1 MNYPNALD
9 NFSNPSANT
18 KMDDIPHAT
27 QHSDANDAI
36 EALEA
41 KVGTD
46 GSADTDSVD
55 HKLATVISDLNT
67 DEGNLSTHIADT
79 ANPHAVTKAQ
89 VGLGSVDNNSLS
101 TILQAVYPVGSIY
114 ITITATNP
122 ATVFGF
128 GTWVAFGTGRT
139 LVGIDTGQTE
149 FDTVEETG
157 GHKALQQHNHGNTG
171 GQSATHDHNL
181 HMSGRTTATT
191 NYIETTEAGSKA
203 ATDWSNEAPIGN
215 ANADHVHG
223 TSNAGTGNAQ
233 NLQPY
238 ITVYMFK
245 RTA

>member
-171 GQSATHDHNL
+171 GQSADHDHNL
-181 HMSGRTTATT
+181 RMR
-191 NYIETTEAGSKA
+191 IA
-203 ATDWSNEAPIGN
+203 ATSGGYVETVGYGN
-215 ANADHVHG
+215 AAAAASVSAAAIDG
-223 TSNAGTGNAQ
+223 ASNNHTHATVDAGAGNAQ

-245 RTA
+245 RQS